1 MLLVQ
6 ILTTDRTKEYCIL
19 LVNLHLFVLGLLYH
33 NKVAAL
39 CRGGL
44 FYFLVYCH
52 ALLGHVSKFSFS
64 SWDTAGPMYNS
75 A

>member
-6 ILTTDRTKEYCIL
+6 DSTTDRTKEYRML

-44 FYFLVYCH
+44 FYFLVH
-52 ALLGHVSKFSFS
+52 
-64 SWDTAGPMYNS
+64 
-75 A
+75 